1 MEKKSILLV
10 EDDNLLRMGLKS
22 MIGMRENYVIE
33 ADVSSGEE
41 AVRTFRQKPAD
52 IVLLDIRLPD
62 MPGTY
67 VLRRIKEIE
76 PKVLVI
82 VLSAC
87 DDNELIFETLEYGAS
102 GYVLKGANPDE
113 LFLAMEYA
121 LLGDLFISP
130 QLAKYIVGD
139 YLFVNRKRKKYP
151 SMKNL
156 TLREKEIVRLITEG
170 MKSSEIADYLSIS
183 IKTVN
188 KHRSNIISKLGI
200 RSCSELVHSNFYY
213 TDDEISYPVR

>member
-1 MEKKSILLV
+1 MVKKSILLV

-22 MIGMRENYVIE
+22 MIDMRGNYVIE
-33 ADVSSGEE
+33 CDVSSGEE
-41 AVRTFRQKPAD
+41 AVRCFKQKPTE

-62 MPGTY
+62 MPGTQ
-67 VLRRIKEIE
+67 VLRRIKEID
-76 PKVLVI
+76 PNVLVI

-87 DDNELIFETLEYGAS
+87 DDNELIFETLEYGAG

-156 TLREKEIVRLITEG
+156 TAREREIVRLITDG
-170 MKSSEIADYLSIS
+170 MKSSEIADFLTIS

-213 TDDEISYPVR
+213 LDDEVVCDSK

>member
-1 MEKKSILLV
+1 MVNKSILLV
-10 EDDNLLRMGLKS
+10 EDDTLLRMGLKS
-22 MIGMRENYVIE
+22 MIDMRGNYVIE
-33 ADVSSGEE
+33 WDVSSGEE
-41 AVRTFRQKPAD
+41 AVHCFRQKATD

-62 MPGTY
+62 MSGTH
-67 VLRRIKEIE
+67 VLRRIKEMD
-76 PKVLVI
+76 PKALVI

-151 SMKNL
+151 SIKNL
-156 TLREKEIVRLITEG
+156 TAREKEIIHLVTDG
-170 MKSSEIADYLSIS
+170 MKSIEIADFLSIS
-183 IKTVN
+183 VKTVN

-213 TDDEISYPVR
+213 VEDNMNYK

>member
-1 MEKKSILLV
+1 MVNKSILLV
-10 EDDNLLRMGLKS
+10 EDDTLLRMGLKS
-22 MIGMRENYVIE
+22 MIDMRGNYVIE
-33 ADVSSGEE
+33 WDVASGEE
-41 AVRTFRQKPAD
+41 AVRCFRQKATD

-62 MPGTY
+62 IPGTH
-67 VLRRIKEIE
+67 VLRRIKEMD
-76 PKVLVI
+76 PKALVI

-156 TLREKEIVRLITEG
+156 TTREKEIIHLVTDG
-170 MKSSEIADYLSIS
+170 MKSSEIADFLSIS
-183 IKTVN
+183 VKTVN

-213 TDDEISYPVR
+213 VEDKMNYK